1 MQAEI
6 KEVGVPNR
14 KENVMEKYSSRNS
27 VLGITL
33 AILAGFFFS
42 VFSSDLC
49 MADNYPNKPVTLIV
63 PHPAGGST
71 DISARLFA
79 NYIQPYVGQPIVV
92 VNRGGG
98 GGLIAESEVINAKPD
113 GYTLMMAVI
122 GPMTIYPAI
131 HRKAPFSYKDFLP
144 VAMTEAAPCVVA
156 VREDL
161 GLKNLKTF
169 VDYLKKNP
177 KKLRFAIAGAGTIS
191 ELGIKIFLS
200 ESGIPLKD
208 TIGIPCQG
216 TADAVVNVL
225 GGHQDYLYANLS
237 PLVSHIRGGKLVPLA
252 VTTKNRLP
260 SFPEVPTFEE
270 LGYKDVSLL
279 GWKGVVGPKKLPPEV
294 IKYWEDAVKKMT
306 SDKGYIDA
314 QEKVGSI
321 PNYQNAE
328 DFSKFLDKEFSVFRK
343 IATEQNLLVD

>member
-1 MQAEI
+1 MKRYSLI
-6 KEVGVPNR
+6 DSVRGVAW
-14 KENVMEKYSSRNS
+14 S
-27 VLGITL
+27 
-33 AILAGFFFS
+33 ILAGFLLFATAPS
-42 VFSSDLC
+42 VC

-71 DISARLFA
+71 DISARMLA
-79 NYIQPYVGQPIVV
+79 NFIQPYVGQPIVV

-122 GPMTIYPAI
+122 GPMTIYPAL
-131 HRKAPFSYKDFLP
+131 HRKAPFSYKDFISI
-144 VAMTEAAPCVVA
+144 AMTEAAPCVVA
-156 VREDL
+156 VREESGFKDL
-161 GLKNLKTF
+161 KSF

-177 KKLRFAIAGAGTIS
+177 KKLKFAIAGAGTIS
-191 ELGIKIFLS
+191 ELGVKIFLS

-216 TADAVVNVL
+216 TAEAVVNVL

-237 PLVSHIRGGKLVPLA
+237 PLVSHIKAGKLVPLA

-260 SFPEVPTFEE
+260 SIPEVPTFGE
-270 LGYKDVSLL
+270 LGYKDASLL
-279 GWKGVVGPKKLPPEV
+279 GWKGVVGPKNLPKDV
-294 IKYWEDAVKKMT
+294 IKYWEEAVKKMT
-306 SDKGYIDA
+306 MDKGYIDA

-321 PNYQNAE
+321 PSYLNAD
-328 DFSKFLDKEFSVFRK
+328 DFAKFLDKEFSVFRK